1 MKTGVIL
8 NLVPGGFRCKDNKNL
23 CVHGMDG
30 SRYVSASG
38 NTVIWPVPYCKGSSC
53 SMLLTLDPTEA
64 VNEYRGK
71 RDKNNVIY
79 YNGNEYNYIE
89 MKAITCGGCDK
100 TLNMCYSI
108 DRYEGGRPL
117 PADAY
122 DNAQASATEEQYSSL
137 GYGDNTQYIQPDG
150 VNPYA
155 DETNSPSPTPT
166 NNGYEQQLSNAPSQP
181 LSDSP
186 ASRAQLIAR
195 LNAANRRLVQTR
207 TNVRTLQTQ
216 VAVQRAR
223 AQTALQTARAI
234 GRPTI
239 NVRPANVNVKVNANP
254 RITNVN
260 QNQLTAE
267 QRAQQAANTGG
278 SPAPTGSPSSP
289 APAGSPSTSV
299 AALRMHS
306 PVIDEKHFVDL
317 TGKAEKPSE
326 EMLSMIEQQNENF
339 LLGGKSTIKIAQ
351 PNILWKV
358 RRESNSAVIREKKTM
373 RDDTQESVGGTNSDL
388 LFSLLGDKASL
399 TGPPGQEP
407 SLQWISSHRTM
418 RR

>member
-1 MKTGVIL
+1 MKS
-8 NLVPGGFRCKDNKNL
+8 N
-23 CVHGMDG
+23 
-30 SRYVSASG
+30 A
-38 NTVIWPVPYCKGSSC
+38 
-53 SMLLTLDPTEA
+53 
-64 VNEYRGK
+64 
-71 RDKNNVIY
+71 
-79 YNGNEYNYIE
+79 
-89 MKAITCGGCDK
+89 
-100 TLNMCYSI
+100 
-108 DRYEGGRPL
+108 YEGGRPL